1 MRKVVLALMSCLLL
15 LSSCGTYTGEGATT
29 GAAFGSILGSAIGGI
44 SGGWRGSDI
53 GSIVGMAGGA
63 VVGAAIGAAADQK
76 VADRRAEWEQ
86 EQSRYDRQPS
96 YGYGD
101 DRIDFD
107 APGPTSRPATPT
119 IKDCPP
125 LEIRNACIMD
135 ADHDGVLRRG
145 EECQVSFEIMN
156 RTEKTLYDIQPMV
169 FDISGN
175 KHIQI
180 SPNLHVESI
189 APHNG
194 IRYTASILA
203 DRRLKDG
210 VAVIRIAVTL
220 SNKEIASETQEF
232 TLQTR
237 KR

>member
-1 MRKVVLALMSCLLL
+1 
-15 LSSCGTYTGEGATT
+15 
-29 GAAFGSILGSAIGGI
+29 
-44 SGGWRGSDI
+44 
-53 GSIVGMAGGA
+53 
-63 VVGAAIGAAADQK
+63 
-76 VADRRAEWEQ
+76 
-86 EQSRYDRQPS
+86 
-96 YGYGD
+96 
-101 DRIDFD
+101 
-107 APGPTSRPATPT
+107 
-119 IKDCPP
+119 
-125 LEIRNACIMD
+125 MD